1 MPNGKHIII
10 LSLALFSL
18 YDCAGTRLS
27 RTQKVEKII
36 STARSYTGTPYRMGG
51 TSRSGIDCSGLLI
64 QSFRSIDISIPRTSR
79 QQSRIGKRVQIEQL
93 RPGDLV
99 FFSAKKGKSKITH
112 AGLVTERRGD
122 SVIRFIHSS
131 TSRGVIEVN
140 LLSDY
145 YMGIFRKARRP
156 RL

>member
-1 MPNGKHIII
+1 MLNGKHIII
-10 LSLALFSL
+10 LTLALFSL
-18 YDCAGTRLS
+18 YGCAGTRLS

-36 STARSYTGTPYRMGG
+36 STARSYAGTPYRMGG

-64 QSFRSIDISIPRTSR
+64 QSFRSIDYSIPRTSR
-79 QQSRIGKRVQIEQL
+79 QQARIGKRVQIGQL

-99 FFSAKKGKSKITH
+99 FFSAKKGKRKVTH

-145 YMGIFRKARRP
+145 YIGIFRKARRP